1 MGATKHLYGE
11 LRVELLC
18 RGRVDRA
25 GGDEY
30 AAIFNDLV
38 EGTGW
43 EDCVMG
49 VKRPYAPVYSPING
63 VVASISVE
71 SGQRVEEGDVVLSL
85 EMMKMLMAVEA
96 PLTGEI
102 EVLVGMNTPVTENQL
117 LAKVYP

>member
-1 MGATKHLYGE
+1 
-11 LRVELLC
+11 
-18 RGRVDRA
+18 
-25 GGDEY
+25 
-30 AAIFNDLV
+30 
-38 EGTGW
+38 
-43 EDCVMG
+43 MG